1 MKGGLP
7 KQAAPFLRLGSLC
20 QKRNQQEL
28 TDAYM
33 NRKRGKWGV
42 YVEKKIGGLC
52 IQ

>member
-1 MKGGLP
+1 MQLP
-7 KQAAPFLRLGSLC
+7 QDLKKDWE
-20 QKRNQQEL
+20 KRS
-28 TDAYM
+28 M